1 MAVSRR
7 EVENVV
13 REVVSRLNAGA
24 GPEAP
29 KGSPAVDRAVEQART
44 AYDAYC
50 GMGLDKRY
58 EVVAAMRE
66 AAKAHVKGFAA
77 HAVRETGMGRVED
90 KIQKNLLAIVK
101 TPGPEILAPCARTGD
116 HGLMLTERAPH
127 GVIGAITPSTNPTE
141 TVINNA
147 ISMLSGGN
155 GVVFNAHPSAA
166 ACSREC
172 IDVLNEAVV
181 EAGGPAGLVTG
192 VENPSVETA
201 TVLMRHAGIALLCVT
216 GGPGV
221 VKAAMLSGKRVVAAG
236 PGNPPVVIDET
247 ADLPKAARSTVNG
260 ASLDNNVICTSEKV
274 AVVVEE
280 VADEWKRLMLREGCF
295 EVTGRDRDR
304 LCEVIFSAVDGRHA
318 VMNKECIGQ
327 DASAILARAGISAPD
342 DTRLALVEVD
352 SGHPLA
358 WTEQLM
364 PVLPMVRVSDTDTAI
379 GLALEYEGGRRHT
392 AVMHSRNIDKL
403 SKMAR
408 LVNCS
413 IFVKNGPSL
422 AGLGMG
428 GEGFTSFTIA
438 SPTGEGMTNAESFTR
453 LRRCTLVDA
462 FRIV

>member
-1 MAVSRR
+1 MTVSRR
-7 EVENVV
+7 DVEKVV
-13 REVVSRLNAGA
+13 REVVTRLNAG
-24 GPEAP
+24 PESEQLKDLTAVDQ
-29 KGSPAVDRAVEQART
+29 AVDRARA
-44 AYDAYC
+44 AYDAYS

-66 AAKAHVKGFAA
+66 AAKTHVKEFAA
-77 HAVRETGMGRVED
+77 HAVRDTGMGRVED
-90 KIQKNLLAIVK
+90 KVQKNLLAIVK
-101 TPGPEILAPCARTGD
+101 TPGPEVLAPRARTGD

-166 ACSREC
+166 ACSQEC
-172 IDVLNEAVV
+172 IDVLDEAIVN
-181 EAGGPAGLVTG
+181 AGGPPGLVTG
-192 VENPSVETA
+192 VASPSVETA
-201 TVLMRHAGIALLCVT
+201 TVLMGHAGIALLCVT
-216 GGPGV
+216 GGPNV

-236 PGNPPVVIDET
+236 PGNPPVVVDET
-247 ADLPKAARSTVNG
+247 ADLEKAARSTVKG
-260 ASLDNNVICTSEKV
+260 ASIDNNLICTSEKV
-274 AVVVEE
+274 AVIVQGI
-280 VADEWKRLMLREGCF
+280 ADEWKRLMVREGCF

-304 LCEVIFSAVDGRHA
+304 LFDVIFRAADGRHA
-318 VMNKECIGQ
+318 VINKECIGQ
-327 DASAILARAGISAPD
+327 HASAILARAGISAPE

-352 SGHPLA
+352 SGHALA

-364 PVLPMVRVSDTDTAI
+364 PVLPIVRVPDVDAAI
-379 GLALEYEGGRRHT
+379 DLALEYEGGRRHT

-413 IFVKNGPSL
+413 VFVKNGPSL